1 MNSQN
6 PNFNY
11 GNYQNLNQINQQSQY
26 QNLNPQFN
34 NLNMNMYNQQ
44 IPQNNIYNSNINQN
58 NNSNNLNMGYN
69 TINNNINNFNNN
81 PYKVNNNL
89 PSINSIQNNFIDNN
103 FRTNTIN
110 GISEKEL
117 KLKKQEEY
125 RKILDEQIQNSNQRK
140 EQNKF
145 QYKNYE
151 SSNSFL
157 NYQDNNNK
165 TITKP
170 YIDDKQKELERK
182 KKMEYNEI
190 LRQQVEERK
199 KREEME
205 KQKQKEED
213 IKFEVK
219 IKQQLE
225 ERKIQEEYHKK
236 LESLGKYNKNMESPD
251 NIMYTNNP
259 IPKNNPLEQQLFSS
273 SPPQN
278 LYMQNTINTNN
289 NNTINNNLNIN
300 NNQISFP
307 NNYIQ
312 QQMFNQQNNNY
323 SNNNN
328 FNNQNEEKYNYM
340 NNQTYQ
346 TNNNNNNN
354 YYNQRPLT
362 QNYHNTLNNNNN
374 DFYNEIPSNSNLN
387 NNFNRTHSTRN
398 QTMNIQNQQIRTN
411 NINIEEL
418 FEKYVNDCQNLI
430 SQYENTMENFNYNPS
445 LKKDNNDTIKSL
457 INEKDIISNKIQNGQ
472 NELKNYLGFNFNLN
486 EFNMKISKYLTLVL
500 DRKIREIQEIS
511 KNYHKNKMY
520 MNEYLNEN
528 KSQRSKNK
536 NLNIFNTQ
544 ISTRKKENSN
554 ILNNKNQNTIDS
566 LTTSQINKQIMGCQ
580 YRSKYEDLRKSV
592 FKNDDLNQDLK
603 ESLSGWSKLVTLQ
616 NESYIKN
623 NPNANSNSFYKTWRK
638 NKDIKSPEKNLE
650 KIDEEKKE
658 NEIIYNIP
666 QEDLLMSKKY
676 IESNN
681 VSRRDSNRMN
691 ENIISQTQNTNMSNN
706 NKNMN
711 FNNSNYINNN
721 NNENNDNNDNIRRS
735 VNSSRMSNKDNNI
748 SMDQIESSIKNI
760 NNNLSKNNMSKNNYI
775 NDNNNNNINI
785 NTNNKSKKLDPRI
798 SAKIMDEKNLKISKE
813 EKDKSVYFVGGQ
825 EQNSLMNNTNKI
837 ENSNMRISNE
847 LKNRKSFHGSPE
859 NINNMTRN
867 LNSKDNIIIN
877 DLDDDSCNIDI
888 NISKKDENEKFE
900 IINNP
905 DLEKNKNK
913 NNINNYKEIQ
923 ESQKLQNQLNFFED
937 SMLENKVIKTSNKQ
951 KVRRPSSPKGKNSQS
966 KKNEIDN
973 NYNNNINNNELP
985 ADSLLSSKNLCN
997 DSYGDNIIN
1006 DLNKFRKL
1014 ALEESSI
1021 SNYKK

>member
-11 GNYQNLNQINQQSQY
+11 GNYQNLNQINQQNQF

-34 NLNMNMYNQQ
+34 NINMNMYNQQ
-44 IPQNNIYNSNINQN
+44 IPQNNIYNSNN
-58 NNSNNLNMGYN
+58 NKYNVNIGYN
-69 TINNNINNFNNN
+69 NINNNINSLNNN
-81 PYKVNNNL
+81 QYKINNNL
-89 PSINSIQNNFIDNN
+89 PSINNNPNNFIENN
-103 FRTNTIN
+103 FRTNIGN
-110 GISEKEL
+110 DISEKEL

-190 LRQQVEERK
+190 LRKQVEERK

-219 IKQQLE
+219 IKKQLE

-259 IPKNNPLEQQLFSS
+259 IPKNNPLEQKFFSS

-278 LYMQNTINTNN
+278 LYIQNTIKTNN

-307 NNYIQ
+307 KNYIE

-328 FNNQNEEKYNYM
+328 LNIQNEEKYNFM
-340 NNQTYQ
+340 NNPNYQ
-346 TNNNNNNN
+346 TNNNNNN

-374 DFYNEIPSNSNLN
+374 DFFNENPSNLNIN
-387 NNFNRTHSTRN
+387 NNFNRTHSTS
-398 QTMNIQNQQIRTN
+398 QTMNNQNQQIRNN

-457 INEKDIISNKIQNGQ
+457 INEKDNISKKIQNGQ

-520 MNEYLNEN
+520 MNENLYEN
-528 KSQRSKNK
+528 KTERNK
-536 NLNIFNTQ
+536 KKDLNLFNTQ
-544 ISTRKKENSN
+544 SSTRKKENNYIS
-554 ILNNKNQNTIDS
+554 NNKNQNTLNS

-580 YRSKYEDLRKSV
+580 YRSKYEDLRKSI

-616 NESYIKN
+616 NDSYIIKN
-623 NPNANSNSFYKTWRK
+623 NPNANSNNFYKTWR
-638 NKDIKSPEKNLE
+638 NNDINSPDKNLE

-658 NEIIYNIP
+658 NEIVYNIP

-681 VSRRDSNRMN
+681 PSRRDSNKLN
-691 ENIISQTQNTNMSNN
+691 ENIISQNKNTKMSNN
-706 NKNMN
+706 NMN
-711 FNNSNYINNN
+711 YNNNSNYINNN
-721 NNENNDNNDNIRRS
+721 NNDNIDNLRRS
-735 VNSSRMSNKDNNI
+735 VNSSRISNKDNNI

-760 NNNLSKNNMSKNNYI
+760 N
-775 NDNNNNNINI
+775 
-785 NTNNKSKKLDPRI
+785 
-798 SAKIMDEKNLKISKE
+798 LK
-813 EKDKSVYFVGGQ
+813 
-825 EQNSLMNNTNKI
+825 
-837 ENSNMRISNE
+837 
-847 LKNRKSFHGSPE
+847 
-859 NINNMTRN
+859 
-867 LNSKDNIIIN
+867 
-877 DLDDDSCNIDI
+877 
-888 NISKKDENEKFE
+888 
-900 IINNP
+900 
-905 DLEKNKNK
+905 
-913 NNINNYKEIQ
+913 
-923 ESQKLQNQLNFFED
+923 
-937 SMLENKVIKTSNKQ
+937 
-951 KVRRPSSPKGKNSQS
+951 
-966 KKNEIDN
+966 
-973 NYNNNINNNELP
+973 
-985 ADSLLSSKNLCN
+985 
-997 DSYGDNIIN
+997 
-1006 DLNKFRKL
+1006 
-1014 ALEESSI
+1014 
-1021 SNYKK
+1021 

>member
-11 GNYQNLNQINQQSQY
+11 GNYQNLNQINQQNQF

-34 NLNMNMYNQQ
+34 NINMNMYNQQ
-44 IPQNNIYNSNINQN
+44 IPQNNIYNSNN
-58 NNSNNLNMGYN
+58 NKNNVNIGYN
-69 TINNNINNFNNN
+69 NINNNINSLNNN
-81 PYKVNNNL
+81 QYKINNNL
-89 PSINSIQNNFIDNN
+89 PSINNNPNNFIENN
-103 FRTNTIN
+103 FRTNIGN
-110 GISEKEL
+110 DISEKEL

-190 LRQQVEERK
+190 LRKQVEERK

-219 IKQQLE
+219 IKKQLE

-259 IPKNNPLEQQLFSS
+259 IPKNNPLEQKFFSS

-278 LYMQNTINTNN
+278 LYIQNTIKTNN

-307 NNYIQ
+307 KNYIE

-328 FNNQNEEKYNYM
+328 LNIQNEEKYNFM
-340 NNQTYQ
+340 NNPNYQ
-346 TNNNNNNN
+346 TNNNNNN

-374 DFYNEIPSNSNLN
+374 DFFNENPSNLNIN
-387 NNFNRTHSTRN
+387 NNFNRTHSTS
-398 QTMNIQNQQIRTN
+398 QTMNNQNQQIRNN

-457 INEKDIISNKIQNGQ
+457 INEKDNISKKIQNGQ

-520 MNEYLNEN
+520 MNENLYEN
-528 KSQRSKNK
+528 KTERNK
-536 NLNIFNTQ
+536 KKDLNLFNTQ
-544 ISTRKKENSN
+544 SSTRKKENNYIS
-554 ILNNKNQNTIDS
+554 NNKNQNTLNS

-580 YRSKYEDLRKSV
+580 YRSKYEDLRKSI

-603 ESLSGWSKLVTLQ
+603 ESLSGWSKLVTVQ
-616 NESYIKN
+616 NDSYIIKN
-623 NPNANSNSFYKTWRK
+623 NPNANSNNFYKTWR
-638 NKDIKSPEKNLE
+638 NNDINSPDKNLE

-658 NEIIYNIP
+658 NEIVYNIP

-681 VSRRDSNRMN
+681 PSRRDSNKLN
-691 ENIISQTQNTNMSNN
+691 ENIISQNKNTKMSNN
-706 NKNMN
+706 NMN
-711 FNNSNYINNN
+711 YNNNSNYINNN
-721 NNENNDNNDNIRRS
+721 NNDNIDNLRRS
-735 VNSSRMSNKDNNI
+735 VNSSRISNKDNNI

-760 NNNLSKNNMSKNNYI
+760 NNNNLSK
-775 NDNNNNNINI
+775 NNNNINI
-785 NTNNKSKKLDPRI
+785 NNNNININSNNKSKKLDPRI

-888 NISKKDENEKFE
+888 NLSKKEENEKFE

-913 NNINNYKEIQ
+913 KIINNYKDIH

-937 SMLENKVIKTSNKQ
+937 SMLENKVNIKTSNKQ
-951 KVRRPSSPKGKNSQS
+951 KIRRPSSPKGKNSQS
-966 KKNEIDN
+966 KKNENDN
-973 NYNNNINNNELP
+973 NYNNNINNNNNELP
-985 ADSLLSSKNLCN
+985 IDSLLSSKNLCN